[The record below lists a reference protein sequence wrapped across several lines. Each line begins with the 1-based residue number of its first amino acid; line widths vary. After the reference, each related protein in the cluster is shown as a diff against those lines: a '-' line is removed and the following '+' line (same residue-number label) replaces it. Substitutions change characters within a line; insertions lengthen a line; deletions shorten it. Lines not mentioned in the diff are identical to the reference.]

1 MQEKKGL
8 GVYNVVIIGAGTA
21 GLVVAAGTAGLG
33 GRVALVERNKMGGDC
48 LNYGCVPSK
57 ALIASARAINSIRH
71 ASKWGL
77 DEDEPR
83 FEFETVFESM
93 RSQRAK
99 IAPNDSIER
108 FESLGVDVFLGEAR
122 FVSPHEIAVG
132 DQTLRAKNFV
142 IAAGTRARIPPIE
155 GICDVPFFTN
165 ETIFDELHKKPENMI
180 VLGGGPIGCELG
192 QAMGRLGV
200 NATIVQVHEQI
211 LPKEDPEVADCMETL
226 LEAEGVRA
234 LCSSRAVR
242 VSMREGKVQLDLVHQ
257 PRGGHESYTMQ
268 IVADTLL
275 VSAGRVPNVEKL
287 NLDAAGVK
295 FNPRGIEETPT
306 CKPLSHTFTRPAIS
320 LVPINSR
327 TPLMRRQGW

>member
-1 MQEKKGL
+1 MQERKGL

-155 GICDVPFFTN
+155 GILDVPFFTN
-165 ETIFDELHKKPENMI
+165 ETIFDELHKKPESMI

-200 NATIVQVHEQI
+200 NTTIIQVHGQI
-211 LPKEDPEVADCMETL
+211 LPKEDPEVGDWMATL
-226 LEAEGVRA
+226 LAAEGVRV

-242 VSMREGKVQLDLVHQ
+242 LSMRDGKVQLDLVHH
-257 PRGGHESYTMQ
+257 PRGEHETMQ

-287 NLDAAGVK
+287 KLDAAGVK
-295 FNPRGIEETPT
+295 FNLEVLR
-306 CKPLSHTFTRPAIS
+306 
-320 LVPINSR
+320 
-327 TPLMRRQGW
+327 